1 MEKFIDLVEI
11 EIESGR
17 GGDGKIAWRREKY
30 EPMGGPAGGDGGRGG
45 SVYLKA
51 TNNINTLID
60 FRFKHY
66 FKAENGNN
74 GESSRRSGAS
84 AKDLIILVPIG
95 TLVKRLEKNGEYRI
109 IADLT
114 DPEQMFLVAK
124 GGKGGK
130 GNQHFATASRQAPH
144 FCEPGENSEKYKL
157 QLELK
162 LIAHIGIIGQPNAG
176 KSTLIS
182 RLSACK
188 PKIADYPFTT
198 LIPNLGMMKLYGTK
212 SLIIADIPGLIE
224 GAADGAGLGLTF
236 LRHIERTK
244 ALIHLIDGMSED
256 IWQNYLTIKNELQA
270 YNPEILEK
278 REIIVINKIDLLTE
292 DDIERIK
299 TEFKNKLPDLILVF
313 ISAVSGQGLDE
324 LKNTINALDEKLN
337 LTETKAVEI
346 ESVLETETLK
356 SKTSDFKIEFDE
368 ERKVFV
374 VEGLIVEGLMR
385 VTNFSSFDSVNH
397 LFYQLKK
404 INLLDE
410 LKNCGIKTGDT
421 VLVGN
426 REMIWSDH
434 ADNKLI

>member
-11 EIESGR
+11 EVESGR

-66 FKAENGNN
+66 FKADNGNN
-74 GESSRRSGAS
+74 GESSRRTGAS

-95 TLVKRLEKNGEYRI
+95 TLVKRLEENGEYKI
-109 IADLT
+109 IADLK
-114 DPEQMFLVAK
+114 DAEQTFLIAK
-124 GGKGGK
+124 GGKGGR

-144 FCEPGENSEKYKL
+144 FCEPGEAAEKYKL

-162 LIAHIGIIGQPNAG
+162 LIAHIGIIGLPNAG

-198 LIPNLGMMKLYGTK
+198 LVPNLGMMKLYGTK

-236 LRHIERTK
+236 LRHIERTN

-256 IWQNYLTIKNELQA
+256 FWQNYLIVKKELEA
-270 YNPEILEK
+270 YNTEILEK
-278 REIIVINKIDLLTE
+278 REIIVINKIDLLDE
-292 DDIERIK
+292 ADIERIK
-299 TEFKNKLPDLILVF
+299 AEFKIKLPNAVLVF
-313 ISAVSGQGLDE
+313 ISAVSGKGLEELKKTINTLDE
-324 LKNTINALDEKLN
+324 ELN
-337 LTETKAVEI
+337 LTETKALEI
-346 ESVLETETLK
+346 ESELKAKTFK

-368 ERKVFV
+368 ERKVFI
-374 VEGLIVEGLMR
+374 VEGIVVEGLMR